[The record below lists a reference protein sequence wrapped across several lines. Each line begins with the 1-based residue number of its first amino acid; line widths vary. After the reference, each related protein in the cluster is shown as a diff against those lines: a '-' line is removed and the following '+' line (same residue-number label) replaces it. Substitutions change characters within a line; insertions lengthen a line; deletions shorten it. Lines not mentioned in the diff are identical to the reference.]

1 VAAIVGMAHG
11 LGINL
16 VAEGVENNYQAEYL
30 ENLGCHIMQ
39 GFLFSKPLK
48 VEEFLERIAAQQAAI
63 PNLSKA

>member
-1 VAAIVGMAHG
+1 MAHG

-16 VAEGVENNYQAEYL
+16 VAEGVENNHQAEYL

-48 VEEFLERIAAQQAAI
+48 VEEFLRRVAAQQAAI